1 MEISCS
7 LPCSDCSQ
15 GGWNSSHLTV
25 NARIWL
31 RQGPFQALSLWHSQ
45 VGGFDGNS
53 RLQSVEAY
61 NPITNAWHAVPSM
74 LNPRSNFG
82 IEVMDGLLFVVGG
95 FNGFST
101 TVATECYE
109 EDTNE
114 WYDAHSMGITRSAV
128 SCCVVPG
135 LSNVMEY
142 IARQH
147 YYQHSSSM
155 DFLFT
160 SSTRSSPL

>member
-1 MEISCS
+1 MAHGN
-7 LPCSDCSQ
+7 Q
-15 GGWNSSHLTV
+15 V
-25 NARIWL
+25 YA
-31 RQGPFQALSLWHSQ
+31 

-53 RLQSVEAY
+53 QLQTVEAY
-61 NPITNAWHAVPSM
+61 NPVTNAWHAVPSM

-95 FNGFST
+95 FTGFST
-101 TVATECYE
+101 TVAVEFYK

-114 WYDAHSMGITRSAV
+114 WYDAHSMSISRSAV

-142 IARQH
+142 IIRPH
-147 YYQHSSSM
+147 YYRHNNSTDISFS
-155 DFLFT
+155 T
-160 SSTRSSPL
+160 STRSAPL

>member
-1 MEISCS
+1 M
-7 LPCSDCSQ
+7 PCSDCSQ
-15 GGWNSSHLTV
+15 AGWNSSHLTV

-31 RQGPFQALSLWHSQ
+31 RKDPFQALSLWHSQ

-155 DFLFT
+155 DILFT

>member
-1 MEISCS
+1 M
-7 LPCSDCSQ
+7 
-15 GGWNSSHLTV
+15 SSRRSGAGVMAYGNHV
-25 NARIWL
+25 YA
-31 RQGPFQALSLWHSQ
+31 

-53 RLQSVEAY
+53 CLQTVEAY
-61 NPITNAWHAVPSM
+61 NPIANAWRAVPSM

-101 TVATECYE
+101 TMAAEWYE
-109 EDTNE
+109 EDTNK
-114 WYDAHSMGITRSAV
+114 WYNTHSMGITRGAV

-142 IARQH
+142 IARPH
-147 YYQHSSSM
+147 YYQHNTSM
-155 DFLFT
+155 DILFST
-160 SSTRSSPL
+160 STRSSPL